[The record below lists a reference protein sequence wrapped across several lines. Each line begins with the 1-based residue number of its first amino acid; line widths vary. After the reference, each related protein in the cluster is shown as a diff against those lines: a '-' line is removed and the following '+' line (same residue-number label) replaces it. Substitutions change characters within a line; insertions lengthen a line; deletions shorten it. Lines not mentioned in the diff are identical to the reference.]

1 MVSIEN
7 LSVHFAG
14 RYLFDEI
21 SFLVSP
27 NDRIGLTGHNG
38 AGKSTMLKIIAGK
51 QTPEGGKISKPKHF
65 KVGYLPQELEI
76 SDTTNLLEETA
87 KAFEEVKQLE
97 ADIARME
104 VELIDE
110 NADHEGDAYMDLVT
124 RFAEASEKY
133 NNMGGANYM
142 SQVERILIGLGFT
155 REQFDLHTSEFSGG
169 WRMRIELAKILLQH
183 NDLLLL
189 DEPTNHLDIESIA
202 WLEGFLSNYE
212 GAVVMVSH
220 DKMFLDKA
228 TNRTI
233 EIAGG
238 KIHDY
243 KANYSKYL
251 ILREERRQL
260 QMAAKKNQDKYIEH
274 TEELINKF
282 KAKNS
287 KASFAQSLMKKLDKL
302 DIVEVDDDKVQAIR
316 FRFPEPPRSGKVV
329 IDVKDI
335 KKSYGEKQIL
345 KGVSLTVERGEKVA
359 FVGKN
364 GEGKSTLSK
373 ILAGAIADHTGVIE
387 PAHNIHLGY
396 YAQNQ
401 SDELDGEK
409 TIFKTIDD
417 VAEGEIRQ
425 RIRQILGSFLFSGDA
440 VEKKVKVLSGGEKAR
455 VALALLLLTPKNLL
469 IMDEPTNHLDMRS
482 KDMLKQAL
490 KDYTGTLVVVSHDRD
505 FLDGLVDKVYEFT
518 GGKVKEHIGGIYEF
532 LAKKNTDNFKTIE
545 AAASPVEATTAA
557 PAEKPKM
564 SAEERDAQRAREKE
578 HSRITKQISNAE
590 TTIADLE
597 KKVAEVEGF
606 LADPDVYADQELQNK
621 YLAQFN
627 QLKAD
632 LDKAMARWEELA
644 LELENHKG

>member
-21 SFLVSP
+21 SYLVNP

-38 AGKSTMLKIIAGK
+38 AGKSTMLKIIAG
-51 QTPEGGKISKPKHF
+51 QQMPETGKVSKPKGF
-65 KVGYLPQELEI
+65 KVGYLPQELHI

-87 KAFEEVKQLE
+87 KAFEEAKQLE
-97 ADIARME
+97 ADIERME
-104 VELIDE
+104 AELIDE
-110 NADHEGDAYMDLVT
+110 NADHAGDAYMDLVN
-124 RFAEASEKY
+124 RFSEASERY
-133 NNMGGANYM
+133 QHLGGANYM
-142 SQVERILIGLGFT
+142 AQVEKILIGLGFSK
-155 REQFDLHTSEFSGG
+155 EQFGLHTSEFSGG

-189 DEPTNHLDIESIA
+189 DEPTNHLDIESIG

-220 DKMFLDKA
+220 DKAFLDKA

-260 QMAAKKNQDKYIEH
+260 QLAAKKNQDKYIEH

-302 DIVEVDDDKVQAIR
+302 EIVELDDDKVQSIR
-316 FRFPEPPRSGKVV
+316 FRFPEPPRSGKVTV
-329 IDVKDI
+329 DAKDI
-335 KKSYGEKQIL
+335 HKSYGQKEIL
-345 KGVSLTVERGEKVA
+345 KGISIMVERGEKVA

-373 ILAGAIADHTGVIE
+373 VLAGVIKDHTGE
-387 PAHNIHLGY
+387 LAPGHNISLGY

-401 SDELDGEK
+401 SDELDGDK
-409 TIFKTIDD
+409 TVFKTIDD
-417 VAEGEIRQ
+417 VAQGDVRQ

-455 VALALLLLTPKNLL
+455 LAMALLLLEPRNLL

-490 KDYTGTLVVVSHDRD
+490 KEYQGTMIVVSHDRD

-545 AAASPVEATTAA
+545 AKAVVAKEVV
-557 PAEKPKM
+557 AEKPKQTH
-564 SAEERDAQRAREKE
+564 EEREAQKAREKE
-578 HSRITKQISNAE
+578 HKRIANQVTNTEA
-590 TTIADLE
+590 TIAKLE
-597 KKVAEVEGF
+597 KEMAQIEGF
-606 LADPDVYADQELQNK
+606 LADPDIYADLELQSK
-621 YLAQFN
+621 YLEQFAQI
-627 QLKAD
+627 KAE
-632 LDKAMARWEELA
+632 LDKTMLRWEELNA
-644 LELENHKG
+644 ELEKLG

>member
-21 SFLVSP
+21 SFLVNP

-38 AGKSTMLKIIAGK
+38 AGKSTMLKIIAG
-51 QTPEGGKISKPKHF
+51 QQMPESGKISKPKGF
-65 KVGYLPQELEI
+65 KVGYLPQELVI

-87 KAFEEVKQLE
+87 KAFDEAKQLE

-104 VELIDE
+104 AELVDE
-110 NADHEGDAYMDLVT
+110 NADHAGDAYMDLVT
-124 RFAEASEKY
+124 RFSDASERY

-142 SQVERILIGLGFT
+142 AQVEKILIGLGFKK
-155 REQFDLHTSEFSGG
+155 EQFHLHTSEFSGG

-189 DEPTNHLDIESIA
+189 DEPTNHLDIESIG
-202 WLEGFLSNYE
+202 WLEGFLGNYE

-220 DKMFLDKA
+220 DRMFLDKA

-260 QMAAKKNQDKYIEH
+260 QLAAKKNQDKYIEH

-302 DIVEVDDDKVQAIR
+302 EIVELDDDKVQSIR

-329 IDVKDI
+329 VDVRDI

-345 KGVSLTVERGEKVA
+345 KGISLMVERGEKIA

-373 ILAGAIADHTGVIE
+373 VLAGVIKDHTGIIE
-387 PAHNIHLGY
+387 PGHNIELGY

-401 SDELDGEK
+401 SDELDGNK
-409 TIFKTIDD
+409 TVFKTIDD
-417 VAEGEIRQ
+417 VAEGDVRQ

-455 VALALLLLTPKNLL
+455 LAMALLLLKPKNLL

-490 KDYTGTLVVVSHDRD
+490 KEYQGTMIVVSHDRD

-518 GGKVKEHIGGIYEF
+518 EGKVKEHIGGIYEF

-545 AAASPVEATTAA
+545 AKTVVEKEVV
-557 PAEKPKM
+557 AEKPKQTH
-564 SAEERDAQRAREKE
+564 EEREALKNREKE
-578 HSRITKQISNAE
+578 QKRIGNQISNTE
-590 TTIADLE
+590 STIAKLE
-597 KKVAEVEGF
+597 KEIADTEGF
-606 LADPDVYADQELQNK
+606 LADPDVYADLELQSK

-627 QLKAD
+627 ALKAD
-632 LDKAMARWEELA
+632 LDKAMARWEELNA
-644 LELENHKG
+644 ELESAK

>member
-21 SFLVSP
+21 SYLVNP

-38 AGKSTMLKIIAGK
+38 AGKSTMLKIIAG
-51 QTPEGGKISKPKHF
+51 QQMPETGKVSKPKNF
-65 KVGYLPQELEI
+65 KVGYLPQELQI

-87 KAFEEVKQLE
+87 KAFEEAKQLE
-97 ADIARME
+97 ADIERME
-104 VELIDE
+104 QELMDE
-110 NADHEGDAYMDLVT
+110 NADHAGDAYMDLVN
-124 RFAEASEKY
+124 RFSEASERY
-133 NNMGGANYM
+133 QHLGGGNYM
-142 SQVERILIGLGFT
+142 AQVEKILIGLGFKS
-155 REQFDLHTSEFSGG
+155 EQFGLHTSEFSGG

-189 DEPTNHLDIESIA
+189 DEPTNHLDIESIG
-202 WLEGFLSNYE
+202 WLEGFLANYE

-220 DKMFLDKA
+220 DKAFLDKA

-260 QMAAKKNQDKYIEH
+260 QLAAKKNQDKYIEH

-302 DIVEVDDDKVQAIR
+302 EIVELDDDKVQSIR
-316 FRFPEPPRSGKVV
+316 FRFPEPPRSGKVTV
-329 IDVKDI
+329 DAKDI
-335 KKSYGEKQIL
+335 HKSYGDKEIL
-345 KGVSLTVERGEKVA
+345 KGISIMVERGEKVA

-373 ILAGAIADHTGVIE
+373 VLAGVIKDHTGTLE
-387 PAHNIHLGY
+387 PGHNISLGY

-401 SDELDGEK
+401 SDELDGNK
-409 TIFKTIDD
+409 TVFKTIDD
-417 VAEGEIRQ
+417 VAQGDVRQ

-455 VALALLLLTPKNLL
+455 LAMALLLLEPRNLL

-490 KDYTGTLVVVSHDRD
+490 KEYQGTLIVVSHDRD

-545 AAASPVEATTAA
+545 AKTVA
-557 PAEKPKM
+557 PKEVVVEKPKQTH
-564 SAEERDAQRAREKE
+564 EEREAQKAREKE
-578 HSRITKQISNAE
+578 HKRIANQVNNTEAA
-590 TTIADLE
+590 IAKLEQDLA
-597 KKVAEVEGF
+597 KVEGF
-606 LADPDVYADQELQNK
+606 LADPDIYADLELQSK
-621 YLAQFN
+621 YLEQFAQI
-627 QLKAD
+627 KAE
-632 LDKAMARWEELA
+632 LDKTMLRWEELNA
-644 LELENHKG
+644 ELEKVG